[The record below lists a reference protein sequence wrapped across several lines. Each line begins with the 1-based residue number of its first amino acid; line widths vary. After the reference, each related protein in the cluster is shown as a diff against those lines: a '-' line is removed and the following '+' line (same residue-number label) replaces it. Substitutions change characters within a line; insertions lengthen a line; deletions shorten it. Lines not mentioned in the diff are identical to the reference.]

1 MSLTEREL
9 SRFDGHAYPHFN
21 FSVKKKRRKKSSHVL
36 WYWQKWL
43 FGAEEK
49 YNILKKNW
57 VPIRSLL
64 CQCHCQKIFPAA
76 CYVACAWPTCTETG
90 RLCVLWK
97 HFLFAVNTKLDL
109 CQWIATSGLL
119 GALSDSCRRL
129 PTLSASSTPNR
140 LITATVNP
148 WICTRKGVL
157 SIHVRAK

>member
-1 MSLTEREL
+1 MDTHTRILISAL
-9 SRFDGHAYPHFN
+9 
-21 FSVKKKRRKKSSHVL
+21 KKKKKKKARMYCDTDKNGYLVQRK
-36 WYWQKWL
+36 
-43 FGAEEK
+43 
-49 YNILKKNW
+49 NIIFKKKNW